1 MEEGGKISRHFSI
14 RTEKNE
20 LPLQL
25 LIVSSSIIKRMNDA
39 TPEHRDPMETRRKK
53 SDALLQLIRDGEPMT
68 GSQKL
73 QLIVHLSIPSILAQ
87 ITSVMMFFIDQAMV
101 GRIGVEAAAACGLVE
116 SSTWL
121 CASLTSA
128 ASMGFSVQVAHFIGA
143 NDFQKARDVFRHA
156 LLFTTLFSVVVGAVG
171 LMIGGQLPYWLGGG
185 ADIAHDATTYFC
197 VFMLVI
203 PFFQLSSLAGSMLKC
218 SGNMR
223 IPSIMSI
230 LICVMDVVFNFI
242 LIFIFHL
249 GVLGV
254 AIGTGLAIVIGALVQ
269 AYYAVFRS
277 EMLALVRHR
286 VLPKSLSIN
295 WDYVR
300 NALKISTPMGAQSIL
315 MSGAQIVSTMIVAP
329 LGNIAI
335 AANTF
340 AITAESLCYM
350 PGYGIGEAATTLVG
364 QSMGAA
370 RRDLC
375 RSFARMTV
383 FSGMTVMAV
392 MGMVMYLTAPQLM
405 ALMTPMQDIIDLG
418 ASVLRI
424 EAFAE
429 PMFAASIVCYSVFV
443 GAGDT
448 LRPAVMNLC
457 SMWFVRLTL
466 AALLAREYGL
476 RGVWVAMAIELSFR
490 GLLFLARLFSGK
502 WEKARVNIRT
512 EQTEENHNRQ

>member
-1 MEEGGKISRHFSI
+1 ME
-14 RTEKNE
+14 
-20 LPLQL
+20 
-25 LIVSSSIIKRMNDA
+25 A
-39 TPEHRDPMETRRKK
+39 TKKQRK
-53 SDALLQLIRDGEPMT
+53 SERLLQLIRGGEPMT

-73 QLIVHLSIPSILAQ
+73 QLIVQLSIPSILAQ

-121 CASLTSA
+121 CGSLTGA

-143 NDFQKARDVFRHA
+143 SDFRKARDVFRHA
-156 LLFTTLFSVVVGAVG
+156 LLFALLFSAVIG
-171 LMIGGQLPYWLGGG
+171 LAGLLISGRLPFWLGGG
-185 ADIAHDATTYFC
+185 ADIAGDATIYFG
-197 VFMLVI
+197 VFMLVM
-203 PFFQLSSLAGSMLKC
+203 PFFQLSSLSGSMLKC

-230 LICVMDVVFNFI
+230 LMCVMDVVFNFI
-242 LIFIFHL
+242 FIFVFHL

-254 AIGTGLAIVIGALVQ
+254 ALGTGLAIVIGALVQ
-269 AYYAVFRS
+269 AYYAIFRS
-277 EMLALVRHR
+277 DMLALVRR
-286 VLPKSLSIN
+286 ERKVASGEGFKTKIN
-295 WDYVR
+295 WNYVR
-300 NALKISTPMGAQSIL
+300 NALKISAPMALQSVL

-329 LGNIAI
+329 LGNISI

-350 PGYGIGEAATTLVG
+350 PGYGIGEAATTLIG

-383 FSGMTVMAV
+383 FLGMAVMAV
-392 MGMVMYLTAPQLM
+392 MGVVMFLTATELM
-405 ALMTPMQDIIDLG
+405 ALMTPVRDIIDLG
-418 ASVLRI
+418 AAVLRI

-448 LRPAVMNLC
+448 LKPAVMNLC
-457 SMWFVRLTL
+457 SMWLVRLTL
-466 AALLAREYGL
+466 AAMLAKDYGL
-476 RGVWVAMAIELSFR
+476 RGVWTAMAIELTFR
-490 GLLFLARLFSGK
+490 GLMFLWRLFRGR
-502 WEKARVNIRT
+502 WEKGVKS
-512 EQTEENHNRQ
+512 

>member
-1 MEEGGKISRHFSI
+1 ME
-14 RTEKNE
+14 
-20 LPLQL
+20 
-25 LIVSSSIIKRMNDA
+25 A
-39 TPEHRDPMETRRKK
+39 TKKQRK
-53 SDALLQLIRDGEPMT
+53 SERLLQLIRGGEPMT

-73 QLIVHLSIPSILAQ
+73 QLIVQLSIPSILAQ

-121 CASLTSA
+121 CGSLTGA

-143 NDFQKARDVFRHA
+143 SDFRKARDVFRHA
-156 LLFTTLFSVVVGAVG
+156 LLFALLFSAVIG
-171 LMIGGQLPYWLGGG
+171 LAGLLISGRLPFWLGGG
-185 ADIAHDATTYFC
+185 ADIAGDATIYFG
-197 VFMLVI
+197 VFMLVM
-203 PFFQLSSLAGSMLKC
+203 PFFQLSSLSGSMLKC

-230 LICVMDVVFNFI
+230 LMCVMDVVFNFI
-242 LIFIFHL
+242 FIFVFHL

-254 AIGTGLAIVIGALVQ
+254 ALGTGLAIVIGALVQ
-269 AYYAVFRS
+269 AYYAIFRS
-277 EMLALVRHR
+277 DMLALVRR
-286 VLPKSLSIN
+286 ERKEERGEGFKTKIN
-295 WDYVR
+295 WNYVR
-300 NALKISTPMGAQSIL
+300 NALKISAPMALQSVL

-329 LGNIAI
+329 LGNISI

-350 PGYGIGEAATTLVG
+350 PGYGIGEAATTLIG

-383 FSGMTVMAV
+383 FLGMAVMAV
-392 MGMVMYLTAPQLM
+392 MGVVMFLTATELM
-405 ALMTPMQDIIDLG
+405 ALMTPVRDIIDLG
-418 ASVLRI
+418 AAVLRI

-448 LRPAVMNLC
+448 LKPAVMNLC
-457 SMWFVRLTL
+457 SMWLVRLTL
-466 AALLAREYGL
+466 AAMLAKDYGL
-476 RGVWVAMAIELSFR
+476 RGVWTAMAIELTFR
-490 GLLFLARLFSGK
+490 GLMFLWRLFRGR
-502 WEKARVNIRT
+502 WEKGVRS
-512 EQTEENHNRQ
+512 

>member
-1 MEEGGKISRHFSI
+1 ME
-14 RTEKNE
+14 
-20 LPLQL
+20 
-25 LIVSSSIIKRMNDA
+25 A
-39 TPEHRDPMETRRKK
+39 TKKQRK
-53 SDALLQLIRDGEPMT
+53 SERLLQLIRGGEPMT

-73 QLIVHLSIPSILAQ
+73 QLIVQLSIPSILAQ

-121 CASLTSA
+121 CGSLTGA

-143 NDFQKARDVFRHA
+143 SDFRKARDVFRHA
-156 LLFTTLFSVVVGAVG
+156 LLFALLFSAVIG
-171 LMIGGQLPYWLGGG
+171 LAGLLISRRLPFWLGGG
-185 ADIAHDATTYFC
+185 ADIAGDATIYFG
-197 VFMLVI
+197 VFMLVM
-203 PFFQLSSLAGSMLKC
+203 PFFQLSSLSGSMLKC

-230 LICVMDVVFNFI
+230 LMCVMDVVFNFI
-242 LIFIFHL
+242 FIFVFHL

-254 AIGTGLAIVIGALVQ
+254 ALGTGLAIVIGALVQ
-269 AYYAVFRS
+269 AYYAIFRS
-277 EMLALVRHR
+277 DMLALVRR
-286 VLPKSLSIN
+286 ERREERGEGFKTKIN
-295 WDYVR
+295 WNYVR
-300 NALKISTPMGAQSIL
+300 NALKISAPMALQSVL

-329 LGNIAI
+329 LGNISI

-350 PGYGIGEAATTLVG
+350 PGYGIGEAATTLIG

-383 FSGMTVMAV
+383 FLGMAVMAV
-392 MGMVMYLTAPQLM
+392 MGVVMFLTATELM
-405 ALMTPMQDIIDLG
+405 ALMTPVRDIIDLG
-418 ASVLRI
+418 AAVLRI

-448 LRPAVMNLC
+448 LKPAVMNLC
-457 SMWFVRLTL
+457 SMWLVRLTL
-466 AALLAREYGL
+466 AAMLAKDYGL
-476 RGVWVAMAIELSFR
+476 RGVWTAMAIELTFR
-490 GLLFLARLFSGK
+490 GLMFLWRLFRGR
-502 WEKARVNIRT
+502 WEKGVRS
-512 EQTEENHNRQ
+512 